1 MIRIKRFFALFLI
14 SGMVLTSCGR
24 QESAAE
30 EIYQRDATWIVQKEV
45 PQKEEEP
52 ERRVGNQ
59 IPDDFQI
66 HFLDVGQGDS
76 ALILCDG
83 HAMLIDAGDNTKGTY
98 VQNYLKKLGV
108 EYLDL
113 AVATHPD
120 ADHIG
125 GMDVILQK
133 YECSRLLLPDVVKD
147 TKTYEDMVNVIEQK
161 NINATHPYTGDNFA
175 LGSAQIT
182 ILSPSRDD
190 YEDVNDFS
198 IVLKVTYGAT
208 RFLFTGDATK
218 EIEEEML
225 STGMDVQADV
235 LKIGHH
241 GSKTSSG
248 ETFITAVAPEYAV
261 ISCGVD
267 NEYGHPAAAVLNTL
281 RSSGTNVYRTDEQGT
296 IVLYSDGHDITF
308 NCSPS
313 TTWQVGEYTGQSQMQ
328 EAPDGNS
335 YNKYDNLQAYLK
347 FQYDGIDKEKV
358 VQWAQSHAQEYESD
372 ASYAQENPQKQER
385 DSEGNSNTDS
395 DTAAQVKE
403 AGAKAAEN
411 VKDKLPGTAGR
422 IGGAVRSANER
433 YWDDEY
439 MPPSYG
445 NTEEAFEAAKEALS
459 PDGNQP

>member
-98 VQNYLKKLGV
+98 VQNYLKKMGV

-147 TKTYEDMVNVIEQK
+147 TKTYEDMVNVIEQR

-182 ILSPSRDD
+182 ILSPNRDD

-198 IVLKVTYGAT
+198 IVLKVTYGET

-225 STGMDVQADV
+225 LNGMDVQADV
-235 LKIGHH
+235 LKVGHH

-261 ISCGVD
+261 ISCGID

-296 IVLYSDGHDITF
+296 IVLYSDGRDITF

-313 TTWQVGEYTGQSQMQ
+313 TTWQAGEYTGQSQMQ

-335 YNKYDNLQAYLK
+335 YNKYDNPQAFLK

-358 VQWAQSHAQEYESD
+358 VQWVQSHAQEYESD
-372 ASYAQENPQKQER
+372 ASYAQKDSQEQEG
-385 DSEGNSNTDS
+385 DSEGISNADS
-395 DTAAQVKE
+395 GAATQVKE
-403 AGAKAAEN
+403 AEEKAAEN
-411 VKDKLPGTAGR
+411 VKDKLPGTAGK

-445 NTEEAFEAAKEALS
+445 NTEETFKAAKEALS
-459 PDGNQP
+459 PDRDEP